1 MALNTT
7 TLMAEGGVPEP
18 P

>member
-7 TLMAEGGVPEP
+7 SKAS
-18 P
+18 